1 MGAGLVLLEIVHC
14 LPPPPVLLAHWSVA
28 QLHLHGLV
36 VRVLP
41 CKGPVQGPCHP
52 DLVLA
57 RFQYCVIRYMSR
69 KYVNRSTVD
78 PNPTLLLHN
87 RIVTERGIG
96 MVVNMYTLSC
106 FRGGSDDESSV
117 ERREEDIS
125 MASLS

>member
-1 MGAGLVLLEIVHC
+1 
-14 LPPPPVLLAHWSVA
+14 
-28 QLHLHGLV
+28 
-36 VRVLP
+36 
-41 CKGPVQGPCHP
+41 
-52 DLVLA
+52 
-57 RFQYCVIRYMSR
+57 MSR